1 MSKENLSV
9 AVRAAFCEKAKKTVV
24 KLPTIL
30 KNERKNG
37 ILNVIDDKRK
47 NRMENKIKVFEN
59 KQVRTVWNAEEEE
72 WYFSVVDVC
81 NVLADSA
88 SKDAGAYWRKLK
100 QRLKA
105 EGSELVTS
113 CHGLKL
119 QSSDGKYYKTD
130 CLDTKGVLRLVQ
142 SIPSPKAEPFKMW
155 LAQAGSERLDEIADP
170 EKAILRGADFYR
182 AKGYTEGWINQRLQT
197 IEMRKKLTDEWKER
211 GVKEGVEYAIL
222 TDEMTKA
229 WSGMSVKEY
238 KELKGLKKENLR
250 DNMTDIELVLN
261 MLAEVT
267 TTALSK
273 NEQPDTFEK
282 SKTIATR
289 GGKVAKNARTDI
301 ESQLGQS
308 IVSPLNASD
317 KPALEVR
324 RDEDED

>member
-1 MSKENLSV
+1 MQ
-9 AVRAAFCEKAKKTVV
+9 
-24 KLPTIL
+24 
-30 KNERKNG
+30 
-37 ILNVIDDKRK
+37 
-47 NRMENKIKVFEN
+47 NKIKVFEN
-59 KQVRTVWNAEEEE
+59 KQVRTLWNADEEE

-88 SKDAGAYWRKLK
+88 SKDPGAYWRKLK
-100 QRLKA
+100 QRLKN
-105 EGSELVTS
+105 EGSEVVTN
-113 CHGLKL
+113 CHGLKM
-119 QSSDGKYYKTD
+119 QAADGKYYKTD

-155 LAQAGSERLDEIADP
+155 LAQVGGERLDEIADP

-229 WSGMSVKEY
+229 WSGLTVKEY
-238 KELKGLKKENLR
+238 KEIKGLKKENLR

-267 TTALSK
+267 TTTLSK
-273 NEQPDTFEK
+273 KEQPETFAENR
-282 SKTIATR
+282 SVAQR
-289 GGKVAKNARTDI
+289 GGKFAGDTRKRFEEEIGGKVI
-301 ESQLGQS
+301 
-308 IVSPLNASD
+308 SPLNASD
-317 KPALEVR
+317 KPALETKKDN
-324 RDEDED
+324 DENKD

>member
-1 MSKENLSV
+1 
-9 AVRAAFCEKAKKTVV
+9 
-24 KLPTIL
+24 
-30 KNERKNG
+30 
-37 ILNVIDDKRK
+37 
-47 NRMENKIKVFEN
+47 MENKIKIFEN
-59 KQVRTVWNAEEEE
+59 KQVRTAWNADEEE
-72 WYFSVVDVC
+72 WYFAVVDIIE
-81 NVLADSA
+81 VLTDSPNPQT
-88 SKDAGAYWRKLK
+88 YWRVLK
-100 QRLKA
+100 KRLKD
-105 EGSELVTS
+105 EGNETVTS
-113 CHGLKL
+113 CNALKML
-119 QSSDGKYYKTD
+119 AKDGKNRLTD

-155 LAQAGSERLDEIADP
+155 LAQVGSERLDEIADP

-229 WSGMSVKEY
+229 WSGLTVKEY

-273 NEQPDTFEK
+273 SKQPETFRENVVVAREGGETASEARQAVEK
-282 SKTIATR
+282 R
-289 GGKVAKNARTDI
+289 LGKNVI
-301 ESQLGQS
+301 
-308 IVSPLNASD
+308 SPLNASD
-317 KPALEVR
+317 KPALETKKDN
-324 RDEDED
+324 DENKE

>member
-1 MSKENLSV
+1 
-9 AVRAAFCEKAKKTVV
+9 
-24 KLPTIL
+24 
-30 KNERKNG
+30 
-37 ILNVIDDKRK
+37 
-47 NRMENKIKVFEN
+47 MENKIKIFEN
-59 KQVRTVWNAEEEE
+59 KQVRTAWNADEEE
-72 WYFSVVDVC
+72 WYFAVVDIIEI
-81 NVLADSA
+81 LTDSPNPQT
-88 SKDAGAYWRKLK
+88 YWRVLK
-100 QRLKA
+100 KRLKD
-105 EGSELVTS
+105 EGNETVTS
-113 CHGLKL
+113 CNALKML
-119 QSSDGKYYKTD
+119 AKDGKNRLTD

-155 LAQAGSERLDEIADP
+155 LAQVGSERLDEIADP

-229 WSGMSVKEY
+229 WSGLTVKEY

-273 NEQPDTFEK
+273 RKQPETFRENVVVAREGGETASEARQAVEK
-282 SKTIATR
+282 R
-289 GGKVAKNARTDI
+289 LGKNVI
-301 ESQLGQS
+301 
-308 IVSPLNASD
+308 SPLNASD
-317 KPALEVR
+317 KPALETKKDN
-324 RDEDED
+324 DENKD